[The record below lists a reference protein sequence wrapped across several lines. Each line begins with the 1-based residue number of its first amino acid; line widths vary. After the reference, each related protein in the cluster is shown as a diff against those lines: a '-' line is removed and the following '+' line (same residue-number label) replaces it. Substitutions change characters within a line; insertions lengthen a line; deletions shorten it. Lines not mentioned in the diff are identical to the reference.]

1 MNKNFVNFMRK
12 YAGHKIAVAVSGG
25 VDSVALLHWMAEF
38 APGDIMCLHVNHGLR
53 AAAETE
59 TQYVRDLC
67 KKLNVPCHVFYW
79 DGEKPETGVE
89 DAARLAR
96 YKMMTDFCHEN
107 GIEFIATAHQADD
120 QIETFLMNLGR
131 GSGVY
136 GLAAMRGEGLMNG
149 IKIIRPLLS
158 VFRRELRAFCDS
170 RGIRYFSDEMND
182 DPHYTRVR
190 IRQNRHLLSE
200 KLGISDERILTAIEN
215 LGRVRGERELNLGRL
230 VRRVVRGNRA
240 MFDETFLFD
249 LGDDIRLKFI
259 GTLIQTIGGD
269 KYPPRLNSL
278 AAALSRL
285 QANCKFTLGHC
296 TVRRLNDKIL
306 VVPEGEKTTFRKRRH
321 EKTHH
326 RHNHQNG
333 SRPSR
338 HGEAEHRHAP
348 RQRNDENRRLTHLH
362 LQHACQWLA
371 PRR

>member
-25 VDSVALLHWMAEF
+25 VDSVALLYWMAEIM
-38 APGDIMCLHVNHGLR
+38 PGDIVCLHVNHGLR

-215 LGRVRGERELNLGRL
+215 LGRVRGERELNLGAL
-230 VRRVVRGNRA
+230 VRRVVRGRRA

-259 GTLIQTIGGD
+259 GTIIRRIGGD
-269 KYPPRLNSL
+269 RYLPRLDSL
-278 AAALSRL
+278 LRATEMLRAD
-285 QANCKFTLGHC
+285 CKFTLGHC
-296 TVRRLNDKIL
+296 TVRRLRGQIL
-306 VVPEGEKTTFRKRRH
+306 VVPEGEKTSFRK
-321 EKTHH
+321 K
-326 RHNHQNG
+326 
-333 SRPSR
+333 
-338 HGEAEHRHAP
+338 HGKKYI
-348 RQRNDENRRLTHLH
+348 QKFK
-362 LQHACQWLA
+362 
-371 PRR
+371 

>member
-1 MNKNFVNFMRK
+1 MNKKFIDFMKK
-12 YAGHKIAVAVSGG
+12 YRGKKIAVAVSGG
-25 VDSVALLHWMAEF
+25 VDSVALLYWMVEIAH
-38 APGDIMCLHVNHGLR
+38 GDIVCLHVNHGLR
-53 AAAETE
+53 AAAGTE

-67 KKLNVPCHVFYW
+67 KELDVPCHVFYW

-170 RGIRYFSDEMND
+170 RGIRYFSDEMNN

-190 IRQNRHLLSE
+190 IRQNRHLLYD

-259 GTLIQTIGGD
+259 GTVIRRIGGD
-269 KYPPRLNSL
+269 RYLPRLDSL
-278 AAALSRL
+278 LRVMEML
-285 QANCKFTLGHC
+285 RGDCKFTLGHC
-296 TVRRLNDKIL
+296 TVRRFRGQIM
-306 VVPEGEKTTFRKRRH
+306 VVPEGEKTSFRKR
-321 EKTHH
+321 
-326 RHNHQNG
+326 
-333 SRPSR
+333 
-338 HGEAEHRHAP
+338 HGKKYI
-348 RQRNDENRRLTHLH
+348 QKFK
-362 LQHACQWLA
+362 
-371 PRR
+371 